1 MTEVW
6 GLTGGIATGKST
18 VSEWL
23 RQAGIPIID
32 ADTLARVVV
41 APGTPG
47 LQAIASTF
55 GSEYLQADGTLDR
68 HRLGQL
74 VFHHPDQ
81 LERLDAITTPLIQ
94 AEIRRHLADYRAQRV
109 PVVVIDAPTLFEVG
123 YLQHLVDHIMV
134 VATSAAHQKA
144 RLMARNQLSA
154 ADAQARI
161 DRQWSLDRKVALA
174 DVVID
179 NDGDITQTRQ
189 QVVKWLDTNKFGKTN
204 QLK

>member
-47 LQAIASTF
+47 LQAIATTF

-94 AEIRRHLADYRAQRV
+94 AEIRRYLADYRAQRV

-134 VATSAAHQKA
+134 VATSAPHQKA

-161 DRQWSLDRKVALA
+161 DRQWPLDRKVALA